1 MQPVKL
7 HTHSSVLATN
17 SFNLESRLTN
27 FLSFRFIDHE
37 TVSLQ
42 STVSLGRVG
51 RVLGGEM
58 KLASRSGSRE
68 NISRAPTPEVK
79 SSTPQAETPPA
90 PAILVS
96 EPDVVASAK
105 ASIQIDPQS
114 VPAETESPRNE
125 PVPTPSEPVAPPRR
139 KRKPKGPAPLPS
151 TDSDVLSPVV
161 ASTEVTVPVPVPV
174 PAPVPVPVAPSVTTV
189 TAGTSGAATVPA
201 FPDGPDP
208 GEKTLVTLSK
218 DLEFSLDLTSA
229 TKGSYVIKPQDEEST
244 RAERRNSAGE
254 VFGMTS
260 SAHVT
265 DPSKSADRVSTD
277 PGCEDDGT
285 IHTLNMIVRTR
296 TDSGRPL
303 SDLVIKFL
311 GNVLFVSD
319 LLDMIILS
327 QEILEQVT
335 VRNLDTGEQ
344 IPLSIA
350 EDKLPQCLNPLSLHI
365 MRLTS
370 EYVR

>member
-1 MQPVKL
+1 MK
-7 HTHSSVLATN
+7 
-17 SFNLESRLTN
+17 FYLTN

-151 TDSDVLSPVV
+151 TDSDILSPV
-161 ASTEVTVPVPVPV
+161 AAPTEVTVPVPVPV
-174 PAPVPVPVAPSVTTV
+174 APAVTTV
-189 TAGTSGAATVPA
+189 TAGTSSATTVPA

-254 VFGMTS
+254 VSGMTS

-265 DPSKSADRVSTD
+265 SDPSKSADRVSTD

-303 SDLVIKFL
+303 SDLVIQFL
-311 GNVLFVSD
+311 GNALFRFIRHDNIVAGNFGTSD
-319 LLDMIILS
+319 SAQSGHGGTDS
-327 QEILEQVT
+327 
-335 VRNLDTGEQ
+335 
-344 IPLSIA
+344 A
-350 EDKLPQCLNPLSLHI
+350 EH
-365 MRLTS
+365 R
-370 EYVR
+370 